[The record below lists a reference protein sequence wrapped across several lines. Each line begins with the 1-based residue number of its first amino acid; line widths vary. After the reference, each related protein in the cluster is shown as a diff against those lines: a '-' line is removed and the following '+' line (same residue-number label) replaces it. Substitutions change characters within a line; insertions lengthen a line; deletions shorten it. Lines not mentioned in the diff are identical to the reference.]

1 MQTSGH
7 ASGSVLLRVQVQE
20 AVRTGGAS
28 GIGRCRGGT
37 RGNQSRKLPARAF
50 PFIKHH
56 SLLPQPQARMDVA
69 GSPLQAQAE
78 RGIFHL
84 LRNAWGVGGVSGS
97 VARGRQK
104 L

>member
-1 MQTSGH
+1 MH
-7 ASGSVLLRVQVQE
+7 LVAVLLRVQVQE
-20 AVRTGGAS
+20 AARTGGRR
-28 GIGRCRGGT
+28 GRDGT
-37 RGNQSRKLPARAF
+37 LGSQSRKLPARAF

-56 SLLPQPQARMDVA
+56 SLLPQPQARMDVT